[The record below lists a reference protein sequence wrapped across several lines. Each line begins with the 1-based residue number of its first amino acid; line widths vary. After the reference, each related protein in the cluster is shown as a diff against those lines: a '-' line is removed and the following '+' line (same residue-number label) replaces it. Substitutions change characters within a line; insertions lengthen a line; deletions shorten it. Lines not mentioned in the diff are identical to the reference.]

1 MVSRVSSTSIG
12 VPATM
17 ELQSSV
23 SQFLNY
29 IRVEKGLS
37 ENTLQSYRQDLL
49 KYETFLKSRR
59 LGLHEVKTESIYK
72 FLEDLS
78 GRGIGSRSRTRILVT
93 LRNFFQFLVL
103 EGELESNPCENVESP
118 KSWMVLPRTLSL
130 EEVDRLLAAPELA
143 TNLGIRDKAML
154 ELLYATGLRV
164 SELVSLTMT
173 NLRLDLGY
181 LNCVGKGSKVR
192 VVPIGRSALH
202 WVERYMSSSRGHLLK
217 RTNSNHLFLNRN
229 GAKMTRQG
237 FWKIIAAYGKK
248 AQIPIPLKPHLV
260 RHSFATH
267 LLQRGADLRSVQ
279 MMLGHS
285 DISTTQIYTHVLK
298 ERLRSVYQAH
308 HPRA

>member
-1 MVSRVSSTSIG
+1 
-12 VPATM
+12 M
-17 ELQSSV
+17 EMQSGV

-37 ENTLQSYRQDLL
+37 ENTLQAYRHDLL
-49 KYETFLKSRR
+49 KFQVFSKSR
-59 LGLHEVKTESIYK
+59 GLALQDVNTESIYE

-78 GRGIGSRSRTRILVT
+78 KQGIGSRSRTRVLVT

-103 EGELESNPCENVESP
+103 EGALESNPCENIESP
-118 KSWMVLPRTLSL
+118 KSWIALPRTLSL
-130 EEVDRLLAAPELA
+130 EEVERLLAAPEL
-143 TNLGIRDKAML
+143 TTSLGIRNKAML

-164 SELVSLTMT
+164 SELVSLGVT

-202 WVERYMSSSRGHLLK
+202 WIERYMSSSRGQLLRGK
-217 RTNSNHLFLNRN
+217 SSSCLFVNRN

-237 FWKIIAAYGKK
+237 FWKIISAYGKK

-298 ERLRSVYQAH
+298 EQLRSIYQLH